1 MNPHHNKA
9 GFTFLELSIAI
20 VATGILALTVGI
32 MFQSMFRSIQRQS
45 AMANLQSDMRVAV
58 PALYRLA
65 RNASYASVIL
75 PAGAAGAGTEFR
87 VGSESIYRANNALVR
102 DSSGKNLVYQGVGK
116 QMVLSWGWVN
126 TFQVTNFTTNISFR
140 IILNN
145 TNDVMQVDGKA
156 LFRN

>member
-1 MNPHHNKA
+1 MNPHDNKA

-32 MFQSMFRSIQRQS
+32 MFQSMVRSIKRQS
-45 AMANLQSDMRVAV
+45 DMANLQSDMRVAV
-58 PALYRLA
+58 PILDRLA
-65 RNASYASVIL
+65 RNASHGGVTL
-75 PAGAAGAGTEFR
+75 PAVGAAGTVFQVGT
-87 VGSESIYRANNALVR
+87 ESIYRANDSKVANA
-102 DSSGKNLVYQGVGK
+102 SGKNLMYQGVGK

-126 TFQVTNFTTNISFR
+126 TFQVSNFTDYISFR

-145 TNDVMQVDGKA
+145 TNDAMQVDGKA